1 MLLQGVRMNA
11 RLGENVVPVA
21 SLNFFKMVIVAF
33 LIPILDLVVY
43 PLLNYYGK
51 KPSML
56 QRIGST
62 LAVILFI
69 ISNT

>member
-1 MLLQGVRMNA
+1 MNA
-11 RLGENVVPVA
+11 RLGENIVPVA
-21 SLNFFKMVIVAF
+21 SLNFFRMIIVAF

-56 QRIGST
+56 QRIGT
-62 LAVILFI
+62 LAMLLFI
-69 ISNT
+69 ISEI